1 MSSLQLTS
9 VTTTLTSQIY
19 QITAHKIQ
27 VFNES
32 DQSVEPRLIPQLPGG
47 ETNNDGNA
55 KMNKDSDDLLAA
67 FTAKK
72 KMRMDTE

>member
-1 MSSLQLTS
+1 
-9 VTTTLTSQIY
+9 
-19 QITAHKIQ
+19 
-27 VFNES
+27 
-32 DQSVEPRLIPQLPGG
+32 LPGG

-72 KMRMDTE
+72 K